1 MTENV
6 SLEQFLIECRKT
18 KTRVIT
24 VANHIQCPMN
34 QSKLAV
40 NSRSERKA
48 GKGRGGGVGTGAA
61 GKGRENEQV
70 VIGFGNYF

>member
-1 MTENV
+1 MAENI
-6 SLEQFLIECRKT
+6 SLEQFPIECRKT

-24 VANHIQCPMN
+24 VANHMQCPMN

-48 GKGRGGGVGTGAA
+48 GKGR
-61 GKGRENEQV
+61 KNECEQV
-70 VIGFGNYF
+70 VIGFGSYF